1 MLNQL
6 PNNPKQGSRLNNL
19 YPTCFN
25 FRRLY
30 IGCMKRPVGRPRLAI
45 PKVQVTIRIE
55 QDVLAHF
62 RSSGQGW
69 QTRVNDIL
77 RRKMQKDKK

>member
-1 MLNQL
+1 MN
-6 PNNPKQGSRLNNL
+6 
-19 YPTCFN
+19 
-25 FRRLY
+25 
-30 IGCMKRPVGRPRLAI
+30 RPVGRPRLAI

-55 QDVLAHF
+55 QDVLAYF
-62 RSSGQGW
+62 RASGQGW